1 MKTRLL
7 PGALLLASISLFFVN
22 LGGSSIWD
30 ANEAFYVETPRE
42 MIERGD
48 FVVPFFNDEPRLN
61 KPVLSY
67 WIVAGLY
74 QSFGVS
80 IAVQRF
86 GIAVGAVLII
96 ACAFCLGWLVDD
108 RPAKGGLYIT
118 ALIAAVGLAADP
130 RFVMFSRRIFI
141 DIWITAFMALTLTL
155 FALSERFPQRRR
167 VLLILMYVCVG
178 LGVLTKGPIAL
189 LLPALVFV
197 VYLALQREL
206 RRLRDMMIPAGALIV
221 LAIVLP
227 WYAMLYQRQG
237 WAPIVSFFVGENIGR
252 YTTGIGFPTARGL
265 GFYVPVVFSDGFPLS
280 LFLIPAGMV
289 LWRERA
295 RLQTLLWIW
304 IVVIVAFFSLSHDKQ
319 DLYILPIVP
328 AVAALGAG
336 AISRRTEIPQAVRWT
351 AGVLGLVL
359 AASGGAVAYVSIVLR
374 STYSAG
380 AVPVV
385 GIAALA
391 GGVLAGLLALRGR
404 GVLPAVVTALI
415 TLLVV
420 NWLLVVRILSGLE
433 QQKPVPAL
441 SAYLQERITAHD
453 VISTYNVALPSLVYY
468 LQRRVNVHYA
478 AEPFIADA
486 SIEGRMFGVLLEA
499 DYAAL
504 HDRIRTPTC
513 ILHRVPAF
521 EVKLKQVLTGAPARN
536 LVLITNRCVN
546 Q

>member
-1 MKTRLL
+1 M
-7 PGALLLASISLFFVN
+7 
-22 LGGSSIWD
+22 
-30 ANEAFYVETPRE
+30 
-42 MIERGD
+42 
-48 FVVPFFNDEPRLN
+48 
-61 KPVLSY
+61 
-67 WIVAGLY
+67 Y
-74 QSFGVS
+74 QAFGVS

-86 GIAVGAVLII
+86 GIAIGAVLII
-96 ACAFCLGWLVDD
+96 GCAFCLGWLLES
-108 RPAKGGLYIT
+108 RPAALDAPGRKAGLYRGGLYRPGIT

-167 VLLILMYVCVG
+167 ALLVLMYVSVG
-178 LGVLTKGPIAL
+178 LGVLTKGPIAV

-197 VYLALQREL
+197 LYLVLHREL
-206 RRLRDMMIPAGALIV
+206 RRLPDMMIPAGTLIV

-227 WYAMLYQRQG
+227 WYVALYQRQG
-237 WAPIVSFFVGENIGR
+237 WAPIASFFIGENIGR

-265 GFYVPVVFSDGFPLS
+265 GFYFPVVFSDGFPLS
-280 LFLIPAGMV
+280 LFLIPAGV
-289 LWRERA
+289 ILWRERD
-295 RLQTLLWIW
+295 RLQILLWIW

-336 AISRRTEIPQAVRWT
+336 AIGRRVEIPRAAQWT
-351 AGVLGLVL
+351 TGILGLVL
-359 AASGGAVAYVSIVLR
+359 AVSGAAVAYVSIALR
-374 STYSAG
+374 STYTSG
-380 AVPVV
+380 AVPLV
-385 GIAALA
+385 GLVALA
-391 GGVLAGLLALRGR
+391 GGVLAGLLALRR
-404 GVLPAVVTALI
+404 GVFPAVVTALI
-415 TLLVV
+415 TLLVG
-420 NWLLVVRILSGLE
+420 NWLLVVRILSDLE

-441 SAYLQERITAHD
+441 SAFLRERITPQD

-468 LQRRVNVHYA
+468 LHRRVNVHYA

-486 SIEGRMFGVLLEA
+486 SKETTMFGILLEA
-499 DYAAL
+499 DYAVL
-504 HDRIRTPTC
+504 HDRIRTSTC
-513 ILHRVPAF
+513 ILQRVPAF